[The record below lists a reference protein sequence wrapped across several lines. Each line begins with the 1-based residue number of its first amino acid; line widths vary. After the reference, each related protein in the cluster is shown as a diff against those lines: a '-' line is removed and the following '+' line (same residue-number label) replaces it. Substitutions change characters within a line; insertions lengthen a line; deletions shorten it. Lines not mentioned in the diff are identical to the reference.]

1 MMDADAPPPRR
12 LWGPGV
18 RLLMIQAICQR
29 IAEGEPLVA
38 ILATPGMP
46 PNRSF
51 RSWLKADPDLAE
63 LYQAAQLRRPS
74 SKRVETKRRRRYTP
88 ELGAELCERLC
99 EAQGLEV
106 VCAAPD
112 MPSQAAVYQW
122 LRRYPDFAEQFGRA
136 RQIQADRLFDQ
147 VWTIA
152 RHAHEGNWRSAK
164 LKTDTLRWLVG
175 KLAPDRYGAPPGAA
189 RDEEARPI
197 INVEVVRFSDAPPMG
212 PNGTPPVGSKWTF
225 D

>member
-46 PNRSF
+46 ANRTF
-51 RSWLKADPDLAE
+51 RSWLDADPDLAD
-63 LYQAAQLRRPS
+63 LYQAAKLRRPS
-74 SKRVETKRRRRYTP
+74 SKRVETKRRRRYSP
-88 ELGAELCERLC
+88 ELAAELCERLC

-136 RQIQADRLFDQ
+136 RQIQADRLFDRI
-147 VWTIA
+147 WTIA
-152 RHAHEGNWRSAK
+152 RHAHEGNWRTAK
-164 LKTDTLRWLVG
+164 LQTDTLRWLVG
-175 KLAPDRYGAPPGAA
+175 KLAPDRYGAPPRSEPAEPKPRPFNVRIVRF
-189 RDEEARPI
+189 RDEE
-197 INVEVVRFSDAPPMG
+197 DAPPA
-212 PNGTPPVGSKWTF
+212 PE
-225 D
+225 